1 MCETGPCYPAS
12 LQGKKSQYFHNYIVS
27 RGAGGAVVDREGGDM
42 GSKEERGKQEQL
54 IVMVMDHFH

>member
-27 RGAGGAVVDREGGDM
+27 RGAGGAGGEGDM
-42 GSKEERGKQEQL
+42 GEQREKGVHKDL
-54 IVMVMDHFH
+54 RV